1 MPKSLNEM
9 FDKIIN
15 KKYNI
20 DEISYNKETKSLKFF
35 LLDSEKLNSDEENSL
50 KTKLKE
56 MFPYLDNV
64 EFVYK
69 PHETIEI
76 KSIIDVWADIIDYVC
91 FNSPACRN
99 ILTNV
104 KRREY
109 KNELIITFNNEFEK
123 DLIIN
128 NKFDLKIKSH
138 CKAKYSK
145 NILLKFIVD
154 EEENLDLFAKE
165 RNEKISKMV
174 KKSVKVIKNEIS
186 ADGKTNSFVT
196 VVYKKMVK
204 GKIEK
209 ISDVEEEGKVTV
221 QGKIFDIDKRIL
233 KGGKFLITISIT
245 DYTDSIAVK
254 LFLTENEFNSMY
266 KQFVIGQ
273 YYSFQ
278 GNVRYDNYGKE
289 LVLFADAINKI
300 NRNIEIRSD
309 KAEKKRVELHL
320 HTNMSDMDAM
330 TPVSDLINR
339 AIEWGHSAIAITDHG
354 GIQAFPEAMNSS
366 EKKVIKV
373 IYGVEGYIY
382 DSDSKII
389 DNPNSLSLDQEFVVF
404 DIETTGFSPTT
415 DKIIE
420 IGAVKIKN
428 KKIVETFNMFVNP
441 EMKIP
446 SIIIELTG
454 ITNKDVDGEPTIE
467 YVLGK
472 FLEFVKDIPVVAHN
486 SNFDVGFI
494 KYNCKLQG
502 LQFKNIVIDTLK
514 ISRILLKNLK
524 RHKLTSLIKHYGI
537 IVEDHHRALD
547 DAIATAKVFIYQ
559 MEELERR
566 KIFSMDNINNIYVEE
581 VDLKS
586 REFYHCIILVK
597 NQIGLKKLFKLISES
612 HIKYFYKKPRISKS
626 LLNGN
631 REDLLIGSACDSG
644 EIYQMFLKGL
654 EIDDVLE
661 VSKFYDYFEVQPIE
675 NSMHLLRNGYV
686 KDEEELKSI
695 VKKIIKLGELTGKL
709 VVATGDVHFLEPDD
723 AIYRKILMA
732 GQKYKDIEQPPL
744 HYKTTG
750 EMIND
755 FSFLDEDIRNKIVV
769 DNTNLIADMIDK
781 DVKPVPSGTYPP
793 KIEGSEI
800 DLRKMCYENA
810 TNIYGENLPEI
821 VVERLEKELNS
832 IISNGYAVMYIIAQK
847 LVNKSNE
854 DGYIVGSRGSVG
866 SSLVATM
873 SGITEVNPLP
883 PHYICN
889 KCSYS
894 SFFVNEEYGSG
905 IDLPDKDCPNCNSLM
920 KKDGHNIPFEVFLGF
935 DGNKEPDIDLNFAG
949 VYQAKVHKYAES
961 LFGQGYVYRAGT
973 IGTIADKTA
982 YGFVKNYFEDRDI
995 NVSKREVNR
1004 LVRGCTG
1011 VKRTTGQHP
1020 GGIIVI
1026 PKYKEIH
1033 DFTPIQYPANDNNA
1047 DCITTHFDYHALSGR
1062 IFKLDIL
1069 GHDVPTIIKQLENLT
1084 GIDIKDVPLDDKKTI
1099 SIFTSIKELNIL
1111 DKKYNE
1117 KIGSFGIP
1125 EFGTK
1130 FVRQMLEET
1139 NPTTFAEL
1147 IRISGLS
1154 HGTDVWTNNAQELVK
1169 SGKIDLK
1176 RVISTR
1182 DDIMNYLIY
1191 NGIPSKEAFSIMERV
1206 RNGKGLTT
1214 ENISLMDKHKI
1225 PNWYIESCNKISYMF
1240 PKAHAVAYVM
1250 MSFRIA
1256 YFKVHYPLAFYAT
1269 YFTSKVSDF
1278 DGELVTSGKIN
1289 VSKKMKELKKNFN
1302 EVTKKEQ
1309 DLYTVLEV
1317 VNEMYSRG
1325 YEFIKADIY
1334 ESHNNEFKI
1343 KEGKLLLPLQALTGV
1358 GVNAAMNIYKEGRK
1372 KEFISIED
1380 LTSRT
1385 KVTKTVIES
1394 LKVHG
1399 CLDNIPQTNQLQF
1412 F

>member
-1 MPKSLNEM
+1 MSKSIEEM
-9 FDKIIN
+9 FNKIIDG
-15 KKYNI
+15 KYNI
-20 DEISYNKETKSLKFF
+20 DKITYSKSTKSLKF
-35 LLDSEKLNSDEENSL
+35 LLIDSIKLKSEDENLL

-56 MFPYLDNV
+56 MLPYLENV

-69 PHETIEI
+69 ADEQIEI
-76 KSIIDVWADIIDYVC
+76 ESIIDVWADIVDNVC
-91 FNSPACRN
+91 FDSPACRN
-99 ILTNV
+99 ILTNA

-109 KNELIITFNNEFEK
+109 KNELIITFKNEFER

-128 NKFDLKIKSH
+128 NKYDLEIMKH
-138 CKAKYSK
+138 CKAKYLK
-145 NILLKFIVD
+145 DVLLKFIVD
-154 EEENLDLFAKE
+154 EEESLDLFTKE
-165 RNEKISKMV
+165 RNEKISVMV
-174 KKSVKVIKNEIS
+174 KNSVKVIKNELGD
-186 ADGKTNSFVT
+186 DGKPNFTGAI
-196 VVYKKMVK
+196 VYKKMVK

-221 QGKIFDIDKRIL
+221 QGKIFDLDKRLL

-254 LFLTENEFNSMY
+254 LFLTENEFNFIY
-266 KQFVIGQ
+266 KQFVIGE

-278 GNVRYDNYGKE
+278 GNVRYDTYGKE

-300 NRNIEIRSD
+300 NKNIEIRSD
-309 KAEKKRVELHL
+309 KAEKKRIELHL
-320 HTNMSDMDAM
+320 HTNMSNMDGM

-366 EKKVIKV
+366 EKKDIKV

-382 DSDSKII
+382 DNDSMII

-428 KKIVETFNMFVNP
+428 KKIVETFNMLVNP
-441 EMKIP
+441 EIQIP
-446 SIIIELTG
+446 SNIIELTG
-454 ITNKDVDGEPTIE
+454 ITNKDVDGEPNIE

-486 SNFDVGFI
+486 ANFDVSFI
-494 KYNCKLQG
+494 KYSCKLQG
-502 LQFKNIVIDTLK
+502 LQFNNIAVDTLK
-514 ISRILLKNLK
+514 LSRILLKNLK

-537 IVEDHHRALD
+537 IIENSHRALD

-559 MEELERR
+559 MEELER
-566 KIFSMDNINNIYVEE
+566 KNIFSMDAINNIYVDEI
-581 VDLKS
+581 DLKS
-586 REFYHCIILVK
+586 REFYHCVILVK

-612 HIKYFYKKPRISKS
+612 HIKYFYKRPRISKS
-626 LLNGN
+626 LLNEN

-644 EIYQMFLKGL
+644 EIYQMFLKGS

-661 VSKFYDYFEVQPIE
+661 VAKFYDYLEVQPIE
-675 NSMHLLRNGYV
+675 NSMHLLKNGYV
-686 KDEEELKSI
+686 KDEEELKTI
-695 VKKIIKLGELTGKL
+695 IRKIIKLGELTGKL

-723 AIYRKILMA
+723 SIYRKILMA
-732 GQKYKDIEQPPL
+732 GQKYKDIEQAPL
-744 HYKTTG
+744 YYKTTE
-750 EMIND
+750 EMMND
-755 FSFLDEDIRNKIVV
+755 FSFLDEDIKNKIVV
-769 DNTNLIADMIDK
+769 DNTHLIADMIDE
-781 DVKPVPSGTYPP
+781 DIKPIPSGTYPP
-793 KIEGSEI
+793 KIEGSEK
-800 DLRKMCYENA
+800 DLKKMCYENA
-810 TNIYGENLPEI
+810 TKIYGENLPEI
-821 VVERLEKELNS
+821 VVERLEKELSS

-905 IDLPDKDCPNCNSLM
+905 IDLPDKNCPNCNSIM

-949 VYQAKVHKYAES
+949 VYQAKAHKYAES
-961 LFGQGYVYRAGT
+961 LFGQGYVYKAGT

-982 YGFVKNYFEDRDI
+982 YGFVKNYFEDRNI
-995 NVSKREVNR
+995 KVSKREINR

-1026 PKYKEIH
+1026 PRYKEIH
-1033 DFTPIQYPANDNNA
+1033 DFTPIQYPANDNKA
-1047 DCITTHFDYHALSGR
+1047 ECITTHFDYHALSGR

-1084 GIDIKDVPLDDKKTI
+1084 GASIKDVPLDDKKTI
-1099 SIFTSIKELNIL
+1099 SIFTSTKELNIL

-1139 NPTTFAEL
+1139 RPTTFAEL

-1154 HGTDVWTNNAQELVK
+1154 HGTDVWNNNAQELVK

-1191 NGIPSKEAFSIMERV
+1191 NGVPSKESFSIMERV
-1206 RNGKGLTT
+1206 RSGKGLTN
-1214 ENISLMDKHKI
+1214 ENISLMNKHKI
-1225 PNWYIESCNKISYMF
+1225 PTWYIESCNKISYMF

-1256 YFKVHYPLAFYAT
+1256 YFKVHHPLAFYST

-1278 DGELVTSGKIN
+1278 DGELITGGQLEV
-1289 VSKKMKELKKNFN
+1289 VKKMKELKKNFN
-1302 EVTKKEQ
+1302 VITKKEQ

-1343 KEGKLLLPLQALTGV
+1343 KDGKLLLPLQSLTGV
-1358 GVNAAMNIYKEGRK
+1358 GVNAAANIYKEARK

-1380 LTSRT
+1380 LTARA

-1394 LKVHG
+1394 LKIHG